1 MSQPH
6 APPDQGTKRV
16 RQDSTGESTAQGQS
30 LVDQMAQLVK
40 RNTRLEEENQE
51 LKVRLLEMC
60 KQVADIHKLLL
71 SGKVVPAPQQVL
83 VQPAAVLQPVAQP
96 PPQTTQAQAD
106 GPWQTVSRK
115 ARQTYAKAAKAAPV
129 KPATKP
135 TDNRPPVITK
145 NDRRILIP
153 RNPKGAPRSNLLE
166 IRNTVN
172 GTLNRCNAPRNVV
185 VTSATY
191 NQAGTLVL
199 VTRDDCTCA
208 DVLKF
213 KKEIHKDLKNVD

>member
-1 MSQPH
+1 M
-6 APPDQGTKRV
+6 
-16 RQDSTGESTAQGQS
+16 
-30 LVDQMAQLVK
+30 
-40 RNTRLEEENQE
+40 EEENQE

-115 ARQTYAKAAKAAPV
+115 ARQTYAKAAKAAPA